1 MKGSKI
7 NAVSSI
13 MSPKKGSRMSIRKS
27 KQLQKKS
34 TGKIKV
40 KKFETTN
47 INEDKGD
54 IDIDLGV

>member
-13 MSPKKGSRMSIRKS
+13 MSPKKGSKMSIRKS

-40 KKFETTN
+40 KKFVTQNLE
-47 INEDKGD
+47 EDKGD
-54 IDIDLGV
+54 IDFGI